1 MMTGLYY
8 SHNLNKARHDRYG
21 VATSVAAAGRY
32 CKTKFTGDEDAMLSH
47 LVSVFGTD
55 AWKKISRLMG
65 TRNPRQ
71 CRERYNN
78 YLNPNLNQSSWM
90 PDEDELLMAQF
101 EEHGPKWNTIAKSFT
116 NRSDMSLRNRWHQ
129 LDRRMKRTGTLQDD
143 SESGTPF
150 CAATPDVSDI
160 APPLDISPVA
170 ITHDSTLGTFDV
182 FDPDLHIFEDQF
194 DVWNCFY

>member
-1 MMTGLYY
+1 M
-8 SHNLNKARHDRYG
+8 NKPRHPCYG
-21 VATSVAAAGRY
+21 VATAGRY
-32 CKTKFTGDEDAMLSH
+32 IKTKFAPDEDAMLSH

-78 YLNPNLNQSSWM
+78 YLNPSLNQSSWT
-90 PDEDELLMAQF
+90 PEEDELLMAQF
-101 EEHGPKWNTIAKSFT
+101 EEHGPKWNTIARAFA
-116 NRSDMSLRNRWHQ
+116 NRSDMSLRNPWNQ

-143 SESGTPF
+143 AESGTPL
-150 CAATPDVSDI
+150 CAETPRVSKV

-170 ITHDSTLGTFDV
+170 ITAHDSICGQFDV
-182 FDPDLHIFEDQF
+182 FDPELHIFEDQF
-194 DVWNCFY
+194 DAWNCFY